1 MINVTVVRYNLL
13 DDRGPDNWFRLRWR
27 RWRRRGAL
35 FGSSDD
41 NLVLHL
47 FSRRRIAATNHE
59 LLSFSSNQLS
69 WRRQAPL
76 TWTDDHSIPL
86 EFTLSTA
93 TLISTIDDLLPV
105 DFSSSERFSLTTA
118 ECDFLSIDLARAGS
132 FNFATSESDL
142 LAIDF

>member
-1 MINVTVVRYNLL
+1 MINVMVVRYNLL

-27 RWRRRGAL
+27 RWRAL
-35 FGSSDD
+35 FSSSDD

-47 FSRRRIAATNHE
+47 FSRRRFVATNHK
-59 LLSFSSNQLS
+59 LLSLSSNQLS

-86 EFTLSTA
+86 VFTLSTA
-93 TLISTIDDLLPV
+93 TLISAIDDLLP
-105 DFSSSERFSLTTA
+105 SSGRFSLTTA
-118 ECDFLSIDLARAGS
+118 VDLARAGS
-132 FNFATSESDL
+132 FNFATSESNL